1 MPLHCQSGHFSN
13 KSLSKESIY
22 NKLNDIQQT
31 FETFYTN
38 LYTQPKTDGGVME
51 AFLNSIKLP
60 EVRDEQNKSLIGEI
74 TEGEIKKAIS
84 HFKTNKAS
92 GPN

>member
-1 MPLHCQSGHFSN
+1 MISN
-13 KSLSKESIY
+13 KP
-22 NKLNDIQQT
+22 NKP
-31 FETFYTN
+31 TFYTN

-92 GPN
+92 GPNRFPSEWR